1 MPELVIYLV
10 DSKSNSGFKPGK
22 REIIKRYIIIQMKKN
37 LKPETLI
44 THYAEEREKYE
55 GAVVPPIFQNTLFTF
70 ESWEAIDAAFDDRVN
85 TPIYSRGK
93 NPSVS
98 IVEQKI
104 AKLAGGEKA
113 RLFASGMA
121 AITAAVMHFLNA
133 GDHVIAI
140 NNIYGPANNL
150 LSVYL
155 KKKMAIE
162 TTFVSG
168 NSIEEYKA
176 AIRPNTKLIYLE
188 SPSSA
193 VFSIQDITAITKLAR
208 SRNIKTIIDNTWAS
222 PIFQKPLV
230 MGVDLEIH
238 SCSKYIGGH
247 SDVIAGVVIGNTKEM
262 DSISVNEF
270 ELLGSK
276 IAPIEA
282 WLIMR
287 SLRTLPIRMKAHE
300 ESAIKVAR
308 FLESHEKIE
317 SVSYPGLKSFGQH
330 KLAKKQMTG
339 FSGLMAFKLKTSDLP
354 KIKRFFNS
362 LELFKIGVSWGG
374 HESLIY
380 APAISYLKEM
390 NEVQFVALGISL
402 GDMRISVGLE
412 DAGDLIDDLTQALA
426 TIK

>member
-1 MPELVIYLV
+1 
-10 DSKSNSGFKPGK
+10 
-22 REIIKRYIIIQMKKN
+22 MKKN
-37 LKPETLI
+37 LKPETQI

-155 KKKMAIE
+155 KKKMRIS

-168 NSIEEYKA
+168 NSVDEFKA
-176 AIRPNTKLIYLE
+176 AIKPDTKLIYLE

-193 VFSIQDITAITKLAR
+193 VFSIQDIAAITKLAR
-208 SRNIKTIIDNTWAS
+208 SRNIKTVIDNTWAS
-222 PIFQKPLV
+222 PIFQKPLA

-247 SDVIAGVVIGNTKEM
+247 SDVIAGVVIGNTEEM

-270 ELLGSK
+270 ELLGGK

-300 ESAIKVAR
+300 ESAMRVAR

-317 SVSYPGLKSFGQH
+317 SVSYPGLESFAQH
-330 KLAKKQMTG
+330 ELAKKQMTG
-339 FSGLMAFKLKTSDLP
+339 FSGLMAFKLKTTELP

-380 APAISYLKEM
+380 APAISYLKEL
-390 NEVQFVALGISL
+390 NETQFDALGISL

-412 DAGDLIDDLTQALA
+412 DAGDLIDDLLQALE
-426 TIK
+426 TI

>member
-1 MPELVIYLV
+1 
-10 DSKSNSGFKPGK
+10 
-22 REIIKRYIIIQMKKN
+22 MKKK

-44 THYAEEREKYE
+44 SHFGEEREKYE

-168 NSIEEYKA
+168 NTVEEFRA
-176 AIRPNTKLIYLE
+176 AIKPNTKLIYLE

-193 VFSIQDITAITKLAR
+193 VFSIQDIAAITELAR
-208 SRNIKTIIDNTWAS
+208 SQNIKTVIDNTWAS
-222 PIFQKPLV
+222 PVFQKPLA
-230 MGVDLEIH
+230 MDVDLEVH

-247 SDVIAGVVIGNTKEM
+247 SDVIAGVVIGNTDEM

-270 ELLGSK
+270 ELLGGK

-282 WLIMR
+282 WLLMR

-300 ESAIKVAR
+300 ENAMQVAR

-317 SVSYPGLKSFGQH
+317 SVSYPGLESFGQYE
-330 KLAKKQMTG
+330 LAKKQMTG
-339 FSGLMAFKLKTSDLP
+339 FSGLMAFKLKTSDLQ

-362 LELFKIGVSWGG
+362 LGLFKIGVSWGG

-380 APAISYLKEM
+380 APAISYLKELS
-390 NEVQFVALGISL
+390 ETQFEALGISL

-412 DAGDLIDDLTQALA
+412 DAGDLIDDLTQALG
-426 TIK
+426 TI